1 MNMEHRLSGNLD
13 DTGPS
18 EPGPSE
24 IDSSTWT
31 QISIKSQSL
40 DDFKWDVL
48 CDERWSD
55 VHKNSYECHR
65 ITRRAVALGGHLYAV
80 ATHIIP
86 NNEGTSPSISESLI
100 FVPVPDIPN
109 KS

>member
-18 EPGPSE
+18 EE
-24 IDSSTWT
+24 DSSSWA

-65 ITRRAVALGGHLYAV
+65 ITRRAEAMGGHLYAV

-100 FVPVPDIPN
+100 FAPLSDTTN